1 MANKK
6 LEEYSTELDLINNPS
21 HYNTGDIECIEAIQA
36 SMTTRQ
42 FQGYL
47 KGNVM
52 KYVWRHEYKG
62 KMLDDL
68 RKANWYLNKLIET
81 HEENT

>member
-6 LEEYSTELDLINNPS
+6 LEKYSKELDLINNPS

-47 KGNVM
+47 
-52 KYVWRHEYKG
+52 
-62 KMLDDL
+62 
-68 RKANWYLNKLIET
+68 
-81 HEENT
+81 